1 MALADTPIMGM
12 LTQKMDWLTQRQR
25 VIGQNIANA
34 DTPGYR
40 AQEIEAIDFNRTMRR
55 QQGQLQLAVTD
66 PAHLA
71 SPKGRQSFRETRE
84 GTPYEV
90 SPTGNR
96 VVLEEQMM
104 TLSQNAGDYEFAT
117 NLHRKYTSLYRM
129 ALGRGGGG

>member
-1 MALADTPIMGM
+1 MALSDTPIMGM
-12 LTQKMDWLTQRQR
+12 LTHKMDWLTQRQR

-40 AQEIEAIDFNRTMRR
+40 AHDIEGIDFKRSVQQ

-66 PAHLA
+66 PAHLT
-71 SPKGRQSFRETRE
+71 SPKGEQTFRETRE
-84 GTPYEV
+84 RTPYEV

-104 TLSQNAGDYEFAT
+104 KMSQTAGDYEFAT
-117 NLHRKYTSLYRM
+117 NLYRKYSSLYRM